1 MELAGLTHEAGA
13 RSVAARRPNGARD
26 RRAGKLRG
34 PAVRTESLAPAPHP
48 PAVPAEESV
57 APRPDAADQLQADYF
72 LRLLAQNRRLIDHR
86 IDGYRKAIA
95 AAEAKGD
102 VEGVVTFRRTVVGEE
117 QDRRVLDAMIESLRR
132 RFPRRS

>member
-1 MELAGLTHEAGA
+1 M
-13 RSVAARRPNGARD
+13 
-26 RRAGKLRG
+26 
-34 PAVRTESLAPAPHP
+34 
-48 PAVPAEESV
+48 
-57 APRPDAADQLQADYF
+57 
-72 LRLLAQNRRLIDHR
+72 LAQNRRLIDHR

-117 QDRRVLDAMIESLRR
+117 RDRRVLDAMIESLHR